1 MERRTYPIRDF
12 PVMQLAE
19 VLDDWYISMG
29 FETQILNTQ
38 YKGILVQARKEGFLR
53 SVVGMSTAISVTI
66 NQLESHMQ
74 IEVGGANWADKAG
87 AAAIGVVVFW
97 PTLVSA
103 GFGAYEQSKMLK
115 QSWDVIDRYIQ
126 TFSRKSNQNV
136 SPPGFASERP
146 PVLPKESQIPAT
158 CLLTEGES
166 WGKLTVDSGPY
177 SGQTFDLNLP
187 LISIG
192 RNPDCNIILSRD
204 ESISRNH
211 ACIYLKNGDAILS
224 DQGSTHGTFVN
235 ENKISTY
242 TLKDNSI
249 IQIGKTVM
257 RYNSKKDF

>member
-19 VLDDWYISMG
+19 VLDDWYISIG

-115 QSWDVIDRYIQ
+115 QTWDVVDRYIQ
-126 TFSRKSNQNV
+126 TYARKS
-136 SPPGFASERP
+136 SPPPQRP
-146 PVLPKESQIPAT
+146 IPEPPPAQKQSQIPAT

-177 SGQTFDLNLP
+177 SGETFDLNLP

-211 ACIYLKNGDAILS
+211 ACIYLKNGEAILS

-242 TLKDNSI
+242 TMKDNSI
-249 IQIGKTVM
+249 VQIGKTVM
-257 RYNSKKDF
+257 RFNSKKDF